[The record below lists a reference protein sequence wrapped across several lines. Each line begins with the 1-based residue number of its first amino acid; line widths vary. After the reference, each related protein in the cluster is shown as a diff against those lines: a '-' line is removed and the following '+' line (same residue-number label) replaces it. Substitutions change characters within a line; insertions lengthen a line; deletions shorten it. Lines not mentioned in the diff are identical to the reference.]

1 MLPDYLAPGLRVV
14 LVGTAVGEQSFA
26 RGHYYAG
33 RGNSFWRLLHETG
46 FTPARL
52 TPDDD
57 ATLPNFGIGLTDLVK
72 SVAQSH
78 DRGLT
83 EHYDVPGFT
92 AKIAKYQPTVV
103 AFTSREAGTAVAR
116 TVRHKPPSF
125 GPAAWT
131 VCGRPVFVLPSPSG
145 SNNRRTDPTRE
156 EMWRRLTEFIDATT

>member
-1 MLPDYLAPGLRVV
+1 MLPDYLVPGLRVV

-33 RGNSFWRLLHETG
+33 RGNSFWRLLCEAGLT
-46 FTPARL
+46 ASRL
-52 TPDDD
+52 TPEDD

-83 EHYDVPGFT
+83 EHYDVPGFET
-92 AKIAKYQPTVV
+92 KIAKYQPSVV
-103 AFTSREAGTAVAR
+103 AFTSKEAATVVAR
-116 TVRHKPPSF
+116 TDRYRAPSF
-125 GPAAWT
+125 GPAPWT
-131 VCGRPVFVLPSPSG
+131 VGGRPVFVLPSPSG

-156 EMWRRLTEFIDATT
+156 EWWRRLANFIGAST